1 MILLGGQSSGTRDTR
16 TGANVLM
23 HLTLPA
29 RASLLRE
36 EVEPAAEQ
44 LARRFVEAEVEGVA
58 MLERE
63 HEPRRVERFCSQV
76 GGLGPLGRLG
86 VLASAVRFR
95 RRHAGAD
102 AESIAVTQQHR

>member
-44 LARRFVEAEVEGVA
+44 VRRARLFEVDAYWRYLQADHSRIAYNEASG
-58 MLERE
+58 
-63 HEPRRVERFCSQV
+63 
-76 GGLGPLGRLG
+76 
-86 VLASAVRFR
+86 
-95 RRHAGAD
+95 D
-102 AESIAVTQQHR
+102 AWIE